1 MIIYDKSGVKIADL
15 VVRDDSYSYTALMG
29 EDTLNLFFS
38 LPNYVEI
45 PVGSYCDFE
54 GERYT
59 LERAN
64 NFKKHGLRNYEY
76 SLILDSNQSRLSKY
90 RLRNTI
96 DKRLKFSFT
105 GKPIEHLRLLV
116 DNLNLREQG
125 WSVGSYIDAP
135 EKVINYNHTTCD
147 DALKRIAEEF
157 QTEWN
162 ISAKAISLGKVEF
175 NKDNPLPL
183 SYGRGNGFKTGIGRS
198 NVDNSRPI
206 EVLFVQGGS
215 KNIDASKYGSKE
227 LLLPKNQSLVYEG
240 RTYITDADGL
250 SVRRGDKPLSTFE
263 EGSLDCSNISPGR
276 VGEVTS
282 VEVVDSERNFY
293 DFFDLTIPEGLD
305 YSQHRIAG
313 EKVTVIFQTGMLVGM
328 EFEIEQ
334 NDVALTGYVH
344 AERRFKLVP
353 QEQYGQTMPNDIFCP
368 KVGDKYA
375 VFGISL
381 PESYI
386 CDNVSRSGASWDMF
400 RESVK
405 FLYENEQQRFSF
417 TGVLDDIWSKKNWVN
432 IGGKIKIGGYISFS
446 DTQFQ
451 PEGVLIRITGIKR
464 YVNNPYAPEIELSN
478 VASSSPI
485 TSDLKKIDESEIV
498 VDELHQQSISFSK
511 RRYRD
516 VRESIDM
523 LSKAIEGFS
532 SGINPIWVQT
542 MSLLVGSESLQF
554 RYVNSKTVPSPVEP
568 YFNYDDSTK
577 RLYAGSGIVQH
588 MTLGI
593 RSISPTHSASEYRYW
608 DVASFESPSLTDGSA
623 YYLYLK
629 CHKTGNTGSYLLT
642 KNPFQLDGSDGFY
655 YLLVGT
661 LSSEREGSRSF
672 RTLYGYSA
680 IEGGNI
686 TADKFIS
693 PDGKTYINL
702 STGEI
707 GGKIKFLSG
716 SSGLENVQGW
726 NDMSQAVSNAITFA
740 QNANAQV
747 GSLADYVNGA
757 FADGVIETAEAKA
770 IATYIQKVNESKA
783 VAEASFNSLY
793 NNPHLSNAKKTALLN
808 AKNALWASITNLI
821 NFVNSAIADGH
832 TTPQEKASVD
842 ARYAEYVNAY
852 SSFVVVSEDAGK
864 SIMDA
869 IRDSLASFEFIK
881 MAMSGSTEVQGGLI
895 LSNMMMLK
903 NLAGAIV
910 AGMSGITGDN
920 VFLFAD
926 ENGGYQKAMNKKSM
940 FLLAK
945 DGTANIGLLKVS
957 KNSIAIC
964 EKLVDEQGRFNG
976 LGNEIVRFQDTPIP
990 PFTDL
995 ISHVNAS
1002 VNYYGGTMI
1011 HSGAKTGSFGYSD
1024 LLVVSGVESFSL
1036 KVTGTLYVFVN
1047 NDYYTPIS
1055 DSFCSAAL
1063 VLYRYENGVY
1073 THERVVDNIS
1083 IYESVPGVF
1092 QDTKQVDISFGLS
1105 SGTYA
1110 IRGEYI
1116 IQTKGSD
1123 TAELNIRD
1131 FRLTASG
1138 SSANKCLIF
1147 GSNGFVRIKD
1157 GENYTYISDSMVAMK
1172 GLPSS
1177 VGVVGSGQLYRDSN
1191 NFIKVS

>member
-1 MIIYDKSGVKIADL
+1 MILYDKSGVKIVDL

-64 NFKKHGLRNYEY
+64 NFKKNGLRNYEY

-125 WSVGSYIDAP
+125 WSIGSYIDAP

-198 NVDNSRPI
+198 NLDNSRPI

-240 RTYITDADGL
+240 RTYITDSDGL

-282 VEVVDSERNFY
+282 VEVVDSERKFY
-293 DFFDLTIPEGLD
+293 DFMDLTIPDGLD
-305 YSQHRIAG
+305 YSQQRIAG
-313 EKVTVIFQTGMLVGM
+313 EKVTVIFQTGMLVGI

-417 TGVLDDIWSKKNWVN
+417 TGVLDDIWAKKNWVN

-451 PEGVLIRITGIKR
+451 PEGVLIRITGIKK

-478 VASSSPI
+478 ATSSSPI
-485 TSDLKKIDESEIV
+485 TSDLKKIDENEVV
-498 VDELHQQSISFSK
+498 VDELHQQSISFAK

-516 VRESIDM
+516 VRESMDM

-554 RYVNSKTVPSPVEP
+554 RYVNSKTTPSPVEP

-577 RLYAGSGIVQH
+577 RLYVGSGIVQH

-593 RSISPTHSASEYRYW
+593 KSISPTHSASEYRYW
-608 DVASFESPSLTDGSA
+608 DVPSFESPSLTDGSA

-629 CHKTGNTGSYLLT
+629 CQKTGNTGSYLLSKT
-642 KNPFQLDGSDGFY
+642 SFQMDGGDGFY

-672 RTLYGYSA
+672 RTLYGYST

-726 NDMSQAVSNAITFA
+726 NDMLESINDAISSAESATTRA
-740 QNANAQV
+740 E
-747 GSLADYVNGA
+747 SLE
-757 FADGVIETAEAKA
+757 FLK
-770 IATYIQKVNESKA
+770 
-783 VAEASFNSLY
+783 
-793 NNPHLSNAKKTALLN
+793 
-808 AKNALWASITNLI
+808 
-821 NFVNSAIADGH
+821 SAI
-832 TTPQEKASVD
+832 
-842 ARYAEYVNAY
+842 
-852 SSFVVVSEDAGK
+852 
-864 SIMDA
+864 
-869 IRDSLASFEFIK
+869 
-881 MAMSGSTEVQGGLI
+881 SGSTDVQGGLL

-1011 HSGAKTGSFGYSD
+1011 HSGAKTGDFGYSD
-1024 LLVVSGVESFSL
+1024 LLIVSGVESFSL

-1063 VLYRYENGVY
+1063 VLYRYENGTY
-1073 THERVVDNIS
+1073 TQERVVDNIS

-1110 IRGEYI
+1110 IRGEYV
-1116 IQTKGSD
+1116 IQTKGTDS
-1123 TAELNIRD
+1123 AELNIRD